1 MAAQDQGIMTNAF
14 KKMAGLTNDN
24 KCRFCHTET
33 ESVSQLIASCQ
44 TLLADGYHT
53 ARHDGVCKYLHWT
66 ICKSLNIKCSSKV
79 WEHQP
84 GKITGSDRHTI
95 YVIPTATYL
104 ENAAVKPDLV
114 IWDKAE
120 KRPLIIEVG
129 IPHDSGLNRAES
141 LTSHKISRPDAR
153 HEEKLEFEGDLN
165 CSCYLW
171 CNRTIYRK
179 RP

>member
-1 MAAQDQGIMTNAF
+1 MTGTPST
-14 KKMAGLTNDN
+14 MT
-24 KCRFCHTET
+24 
-33 ESVSQLIASCQ
+33 
-44 TLLADGYHT
+44 
-53 ARHDGVCKYLHWT
+53 
-66 ICKSLNIKCSSKV
+66 
-79 WEHQP
+79 
-84 GKITGSDRHTI
+84 
-95 YVIPTATYL
+95 TATYL

-171 CNRTIYRK
+171 CNRPTEKTLRNHLMKIPGKPRAAEVQTIALKGTAIILK
-179 RP
+179 RTLGGSL